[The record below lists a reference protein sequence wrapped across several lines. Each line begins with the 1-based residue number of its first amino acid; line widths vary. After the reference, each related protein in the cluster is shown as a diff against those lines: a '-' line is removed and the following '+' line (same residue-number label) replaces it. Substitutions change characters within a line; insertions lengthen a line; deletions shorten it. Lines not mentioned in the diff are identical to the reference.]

1 VREEQAPNG
10 SYEWVPEGAIILYPI
25 EVVQRL
31 FGHAN
36 KGSTRKAMS
45 RWDIPAETG
54 YWVDDVHWALEQ
66 RQEPW
71 TGYSRRK
78 GDRKPPARVV
88 HYK

>member
-1 VREEQAPNG
+1 MREEQAPNG
-10 SYEWVPEGAIILYPI
+10 SYEWVPDGAFVIYPI
-25 EVVQRL
+25 DVVQRL

-36 KGSTRKAMS
+36 TGSTRKAMS
-45 RWDIPAETG
+45 RLSIRVDFG

-78 GDRKPPARVV
+78 GDRKPPANVK
-88 HYK
+88 HYQ